1 MTVRLL
7 AVAVALCALGSAC
20 GVPGSSTDAG
30 IEASEEMIGAQDF
43 MRRGCPD
50 CHTISG
56 AGSTTALPGTQV
68 YPANL
73 TPDVDTGIGSWKD
86 EDIERAIRQGFALNF
101 VPLCSQMARYDKM
114 SDDEVIAII
123 AFLRSLAPVRS
134 AIPKSVCPPI
144 KG

>member
-1 MTVRLL
+1 MTVRLFGIL
-7 AVAVALCALGSAC
+7 LFNLVAGC
-20 GVPGSSTDAG
+20 GVPGSSADAG
-30 IEASEEMIGAQDF
+30 IEASKEMIGLQDF
-43 MRRGCPD
+43 TRRGCPD
-50 CHTISG
+50 CHGTNG
-56 AGSTTALPGTQV
+56 AGSTTALAGTQV

-86 EDIERAIRQGFALNF
+86 DDIVRAIRQGFSLNF

-114 SDDEVIAII
+114 SDDEVAAII
-123 AFLRSLAPVRS
+123 AYLRSLAPVRS